1 MYSLGK
7 VGTWGRSF
15 SVGSLGRS
23 FELWRA
29 MFDEAKWIIQSF
41 EF

>member
-1 MYSLGK
+1 MYLLGK
-7 VGTWGRSF
+7 VGTWGCSF
-15 SVGSLGRS
+15 SVGNLGRS
-23 FELWRA
+23 LGMWRA